1 MLYFH
6 ANNVSKLSEVDKL
19 VSLANLRSLAV
30 YGNPIENSDGYKQY
44 VISKIPQLKT
54 LDFATIIKSERVTAD
69 VWKKMIAPKKTKS
82 TKKATDGTK

>member
-19 VSLANLRSLAV
+19 GSLTNLRSLAIF
-30 YGNPIENSDGYKQY
+30 GNPIESSDGYKQY

-54 LDFATIIKSERVTAD
+54 LDFSTIIKSERVTAD

-82 TKKATDGTK
+82 TKKATDETK